1 MRVKWIVRWSS
12 RDLDRVLSNISL
24 TVNVKTSLFDDGFTI
39 NHTATPDNTI
49 QLIYIVACLDS
60 IDFLTLNIYPQSRT
74 TLTCMHTLLHSFTLL
89 YVLIYVEITVQDKK
103 PNIENKQ
110 TKSSNNMIYTITC
123 EVLSKFWF
131 IKVYRVTILHYD
143 ILTKVTLSDRDSLF
157 CQLLHFI
164 GQLELHVLYWF
175 TQTLSATSFTHL
187 LILLNQTCF
196 SIRYFCESVSR
207 VPSSI
212 LPSVNFYVRS
222 NIYFWSVID
231 FRAIYNFKL

>member
-1 MRVKWIVRWSS
+1 MWIVRWSS

-74 TLTCMHTLLHSFTLL
+74 TLTCMHTLLHSLTLL

-123 EVLSKFWF
+123 EVLF
-131 IKVYRVTILHYD
+131 
-143 ILTKVTLSDRDSLF
+143 
-157 CQLLHFI
+157 
-164 GQLELHVLYWF
+164 
-175 TQTLSATSFTHL
+175 
-187 LILLNQTCF
+187 
-196 SIRYFCESVSR
+196 
-207 VPSSI
+207 
-212 LPSVNFYVRS
+212 
-222 NIYFWSVID
+222 
-231 FRAIYNFKL
+231 

>member
-1 MRVKWIVRWSS
+1 
-12 RDLDRVLSNISL
+12 
-24 TVNVKTSLFDDGFTI
+24 
-39 NHTATPDNTI
+39 
-49 QLIYIVACLDS
+49 
-60 IDFLTLNIYPQSRT
+60 
-74 TLTCMHTLLHSFTLL
+74 MHTLLHSFTLR

-143 ILTKVTLSDRDSLF
+143 ILTKVTPSDRDSLF

-222 NIYFWSVID
+222 NIYFWSAID